1 MCYSCKRVFRGL
13 TLTNQY
19 LKVGSFK
26 KKEFG
31 RIKYQLRLIL
41 KAFHSLG
48 NAIALLY
55 LLFNYWLVSPDNQPN
70 DQTDYPCNQYDN
82 QPQYATL
89 SPLFGISIHQ
99 TAIKMATTNQ
109 TTANAIMSAN
119 IPKPNKIS
127 GVGGC
132 KSPVNLQ

>member
-89 SPLFGISIHQ
+89 SPLFGISIHPDC
-99 TAIKMATTNQ
+99 NQ
-109 TTANAIMSAN
+109 NGN
-119 IPKPNKIS
+119 HEPNNSK
-127 GVGGC
+127 C
-132 KSPVNLQ
+132 DHQRQYTKTEQNFWNRRL